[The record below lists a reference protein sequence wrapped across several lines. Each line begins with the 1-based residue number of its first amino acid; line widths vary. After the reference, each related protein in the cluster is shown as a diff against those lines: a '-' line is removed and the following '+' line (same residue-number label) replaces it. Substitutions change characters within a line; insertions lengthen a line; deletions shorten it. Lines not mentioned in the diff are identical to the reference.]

1 MKKELKAVA
10 LAAASFAALSAPQS
24 VLSQGITTPTA
35 ESYNQTYPVSEEA
48 TTQKLTKQ
56 KEQQK
61 QLSLYEQQE
70 IALQMSQAMY
80 GSADGTLPPAR
91 EAEVSRNQTHSNQ
104 TNYSQSN
111 YNQANY
117 NTPDYYN
124 QTYSNAPAKASK
136 LRGAFSAATKVLGAT
151 AAIAVPVTSIVL
163 LNRAARNAANSGAF
177 SRVSGF

>member
-1 MKKELKAVA
+1 VA

-35 ESYNQTYPVSEEA
+35 ESYNQTCPVSEEA

>member
-35 ESYNQTYPVSEEA
+35 ESYNQTCPVSEEA

-56 KEQQK
+56 K
-61 QLSLYEQQE
+61 EQQE